1 MKYIYYDKN
10 LVKNEFFEEYNNFK
24 SNEQIIKY
32 TELSND
38 SELL

>member
-1 MKYIYYDKN
+1 MKYIYYDNN
-10 LVKNEFFEEYNNFK
+10 LVQNEFFEEYNSFK

-38 SELL
+38 SEIL